1 METERGQPAVIKK
14 EMGITHKDFYAEL
27 PNLLGDIP
35 YQRSEETTRFELDGK
50 LVEITLGPEGVR
62 ELGHSVRLPVTAVVL
77 RFFAF
82 SEEEVSD
89 FIGHFNLKFMK
100 GGG

>member
-1 METERGQPAVIKK
+1 MNTDQAKTINK
-14 EMGITHKDFYAEL
+14 EMGITHKDFLAEL

-35 YQRSEETTRFELDGK
+35 YDLHEDTVSFELRGK
-50 LVEITLGPEGVR
+50 RVEINLGLEEVR
-62 ELGHSVRLPVTAVVL
+62 KIGPSVTLPVTIVTL

-82 SEEEVSD
+82 SEEEMSD
-89 FIGHFNLKFMK
+89 FIRHFNLKFMK

>member
-1 METERGQPAVIKK
+1 MNGDQAKTINK

-27 PNLLGDIP
+27 PTLLGGIP
-35 YQRSEETTRFELDGK
+35 YQRHEDSISFELRGK
-50 LVEITLGPEGVR
+50 RVEISLGLEDIRQIGP
-62 ELGHSVRLPVTAVVL
+62 SVTLPVTIVTL

-82 SEEEVSD
+82 SEEEMSD
-89 FIGHFNLKFMK
+89 FIRHFNLKFMK